1 MRSRQVSP
9 PRFRQ
14 NHVRG
19 KILYGICPYI
29 SRHNKGAFESL
40 PRVEETRKLKIC
52 LIGDVG
58 VGKTSLIR
66 RYVLDVF
73 DDKYIATIGTKVTKK
88 EVEVKDPKTGEP
100 QRVMLLIWDIM
111 GQPSFREVLRE
122 AYFYGVEGS
131 LAVCDVTSKESLG
144 ELRYWIKAMTST
156 TGKVPIVFL
165 GNKCDLREETR
176 VPYQDIEIF
185 AKKHDSPAMLTSAK
199 TGYNVEQSFS
209 TLVEMML
216 FPK

>member
-1 MRSRQVSP
+1 LTPSDDV
-9 PRFRQ
+9 
-14 NHVRG
+14 
-19 KILYGICPYI
+19 
-29 SRHNKGAFESL
+29 
-40 PRVEETRKLKIC
+40 RKLKIC

-88 EVEVKDPKTGEP
+88 EIEVKDPRTGAP
-100 QRVMLLIWDIM
+100 QKIMLLVWDIM

-122 AYFYGVEGS
+122 AYFYGAEGA

-144 ELRYWIKAMTST
+144 ELRYWVKAMSAT
-156 TGKVPIVFL
+156 TGKIPIVFL

-176 VPYQDIEIF
+176 VPYQDLDVF
-185 AKKHDSPAMLTSAK
+185 AKKHDSPALLTSAK
-199 TGYNVEQSFS
+199 TGYNVEQAFI
-209 TLVEMML
+209 TLVDKL
-216 FPK
+216 LQSR

>member
-1 MRSRQVSP
+1 VR
-9 PRFRQ
+9 RFYRPAI
-14 NHVRG
+14 H
-19 KILYGICPYI
+19 I
-29 SRHNKGAFESL
+29 SSAQGEFEPL
-40 PRVEETRKLKIC
+40 PQIDETRKLKIC

-66 RYVLDVF
+66 RFVLDAF

-88 EVEVKDPKTGEP
+88 EIEVKDPKTGAP
-100 QRVMLLIWDIM
+100 QRVILLIWDIM

-176 VPYQDIEIF
+176 VPFQDLEVF
-185 AKKHDSPAMLTSAK
+185 AKKHDCPAMLTSAK
-199 TGYNVEQSFS
+199 TGYNVEQAFS

-216 FPK
+216 YPK

>member
-1 MRSRQVSP
+1 MPQS
-9 PRFRQ
+9 
-14 NHVRG
+14 
-19 KILYGICPYI
+19 
-29 SRHNKGAFESL
+29 
-40 PRVEETRKLKIC
+40 EETRKLKIC

-88 EVEVKDPKTGEP
+88 DIEVKNPTTAEP
-100 QRVMLLIWDIM
+100 ERVTLLIWDIM

-122 AYFYGVEGS
+122 AYFYGVQGS
-131 LAVCDVTSKESLG
+131 IAVCDVTSKESLG
-144 ELRYWIKAMTST
+144 ELRYWIKAMTAT

-176 VPYQDIEIF
+176 IPFQDLEIF
-185 AKKHDSPAMLTSAK
+185 AKKNDSPAMLSSAK
-199 TGYNVEQSFS
+199 TGYNVEAAFQA
-209 TLVEMML
+209 LVEMML
-216 FPK
+216 SPK

>member
-1 MRSRQVSP
+1 MP
-9 PRFRQ
+9 PGD
-14 NHVRG
+14 N
-19 KILYGICPYI
+19 L
-29 SRHNKGAFESL
+29 
-40 PRVEETRKLKIC
+40 RKLKIC

-88 EVEVKDPKTGEP
+88 EVEVKDPSTGAP
-100 QRVMLLIWDIM
+100 TKVVLLIWDIM

-122 AYFYGVEGS
+122 AYFYGVEGA

-156 TGKVPIVFL
+156 TGNVPIVFL
-165 GNKCDLREETR
+165 GNKCDLRDETR
-176 VPYQDIEIF
+176 IPYQDIEIF
-185 AKKHDSPAMLTSAK
+185 AKKHNSPALLTSAK
-199 TGYNVEQSFS
+199 TGYNVDQVFS
-209 TLVEMML
+209 TIVDMML
-216 FPK
+216 YPQ

>member
-1 MRSRQVSP
+1 MSP
-9 PRFRQ
+9 
-14 NHVRG
+14 
-19 KILYGICPYI
+19 
-29 SRHNKGAFESL
+29 ADD
-40 PRVEETRKLKIC
+40 TRKLKIC

-66 RYVLDVF
+66 RFVLDVF

-88 EVEVKDPKTGEP
+88 EIDVKDPKTGAS
-100 QRVMLLIWDIM
+100 QKIILLIWDIM

-122 AYFYGVEGS
+122 AYFYGVEGA

-165 GNKCDLREETR
+165 GTKCDLREEAR
-176 VPYQDIEIF
+176 IPFQDIEVF
-185 AKKHDSPAMLTSAK
+185 AKKHDSPALLTSAK

-209 TLVEMML
+209 ILVEMML
-216 FPK
+216 ASK

>member
-1 MRSRQVSP
+1 M
-9 PRFRQ
+9 
-14 NHVRG
+14 
-19 KILYGICPYI
+19 
-29 SRHNKGAFESL
+29 
-40 PRVEETRKLKIC
+40 KIC

-88 EVEVKDPKTGEP
+88 EIEVKNPVSGAP
-100 QRVMLLIWDIM
+100 SRVMLLVWDIM

-122 AYFYGVEGS
+122 AYFYGVEGAI
-131 LAVCDVTSKESLG
+131 AVCDVTSKESLG

-156 TGKVPIVFL
+156 TGRVPIVFL

-176 VPYQDIEIF
+176 IPYQDLEVF

-199 TGYNVEQSFS
+199 TGYNVEQAFA
-209 TLVEMML
+209 TLVDML
-216 FPK
+216 LNPK

>member
-1 MRSRQVSP
+1 LP
-9 PRFRQ
+9 PSDE
-14 NHVRG
+14 V
-19 KILYGICPYI
+19 
-29 SRHNKGAFESL
+29 
-40 PRVEETRKLKIC
+40 RKLKIC
-52 LIGDVG
+52 LVGDVG

-88 EVEVKDPKTGEP
+88 EIETTDPKSGKS
-100 QRVMLLIWDIM
+100 QKVVLLIWDIM

-122 AYFYGVEGS
+122 AYFYGAEGA

-144 ELRYWIKAMTST
+144 ELRYWIKAMTAT

-185 AKKHDSPAMLTSAK
+185 AKKNGAPALLTSAK
-199 TGYNVEQSFS
+199 TGYNVEQSFR
-209 TLVEMML
+209 TLVDELL
-216 FPK
+216 FRK

>member
-1 MRSRQVSP
+1 MTPSDDV
-9 PRFRQ
+9 
-14 NHVRG
+14 
-19 KILYGICPYI
+19 
-29 SRHNKGAFESL
+29 
-40 PRVEETRKLKIC
+40 RKLKIC

-88 EVEVKDPKTGEP
+88 EIEVKDPRTGAP
-100 QRVMLLIWDIM
+100 QKIVLLVWDIM

-122 AYFYGVEGS
+122 AYFYGAEGA

-144 ELRYWIKAMTST
+144 ELRYWVKAMSAT
-156 TGKVPIVFL
+156 TGKIPIVFL

-176 VPYQDIEIF
+176 VPYQDLDVF
-185 AKKHDSPAMLTSAK
+185 AKKHDSPALLTSAK
-199 TGYNVEQSFS
+199 TGYNVEQAFI
-209 TLVEMML
+209 TLVDKL
-216 FPK
+216 LLSR

>member
-1 MRSRQVSP
+1 MPQGDDS
-9 PRFRQ
+9 
-14 NHVRG
+14 H
-19 KILYGICPYI
+19 
-29 SRHNKGAFESL
+29 
-40 PRVEETRKLKIC
+40 KLKIC

-66 RYVLDVF
+66 RYVLDLF
-73 DDKYIATIGTKVTKK
+73 DDKYIATIGTKVTKR
-88 EVEVKDPKTGEP
+88 EVEVKDPRTGEP
-100 QRVMLLIWDIM
+100 HRVVLLIWDIM

-122 AYFYGVEGS
+122 AYFYGVQGA

-176 VPYQDIEIF
+176 VPFQDLEVF
-185 AKKHDSPAMLTSAK
+185 ARKHDSPALLTSAK
-199 TGYNVEQSFS
+199 TGYNVEQSFT
-209 TLVEMML
+209 TLVDKML
-216 FPK
+216 YP